1 MTLSWYLINITCSQD
16 PKETPPPTR
25 GETRDEKT
33 ERKVHIKY
41 LYEKTL
47 KHFSC
52 TTEKYGARVNSHE
65 EWLGNPF

>member
-41 LYEKTL
+41 LYENIFHVLQRNVEQELIHL
-47 KHFSC
+47 KN
-52 TTEKYGARVNSHE
+52 G
-65 EWLGNPF
+65 